1 MQCIHRYYACVLES
15 TYLHSIISIE
25 FLQNTQNC
33 IVCAGLLNIAIQ
45 CMQPHT
51 FTHIVDIIHVHCT
64 LYTWILYILK
74 FYLQPFLKVLF
85 MQTYYTYIYYILPV
99 LSYSFTKGVWPFFII
114 YIWLCMLGCIYCL
127 CMVIKVQYPHLHT
140 FTRMVVFYT
149 CQECTLTICT
159 HSICIFKTMYTV
171 HDIYHSTQSVMNIYV
186 FTQLYLHLYNKNNW

>member
-51 FTHIVDIIHVHCT
+51 FTQLSILYMYIVHCIHEYCT
-64 LYTWILYILK
+64 FSNFIYNL
-74 FYLQPFLKVLF
+74 FLRVLL

-99 LSYSFTKGVWPFFII
+99 LSYSFTKGVWPFFYNIHMI
-114 YIWLCMLGCIYCL
+114 MY
-127 CMVIKVQYPHLHT
+127 VRLHI
-140 FTRMVVFYT
+140 
-149 CQECTLTICT
+149 L
-159 HSICIFKTMYTV
+159 SV
-171 HDIYHSTQSVMNIYV
+171 HGH
-186 FTQLYLHLYNKNNW
+186 